1 MKYFGLS
8 RLGVWGVAVLL
19 LGAFAIAR
27 TPEGGY
33 HLLKKYELG
42 TAPGAKNTGTTSHS
56 TLPRV
61 VSTSRTTRK

>member
-8 RLGVWGVAVLL
+8 RLGVWCVAVLL

-42 TAPGAKNTGTTSHS
+42 PAPGGKEYWTTSHS

-61 VSTSRTTRK
+61 ASTSRTTRK